1 MKNKTR
7 IPLSGLRIRL
17 AFLYSILL
25 FGLASL
31 GVGVIYLSLSVSLSD
46 EPMSRDAAFQI
57 LVDELGEF
65 SSTPDDIDSVTG
77 LTESNQTQLVGF
89 EQAVNQR
96 ALDQL
101 RSYSGWS
108 LLALFAT
115 SMLIGWYVSGLVL
128 RPIGRIT
135 SVARDIQATDLSRR
149 IELGGPAD
157 ELRDLGDTFDQ
168 MLDRLD
174 QAFEDQRQ
182 FIQETSHE
190 LRNPLAVIR
199 TNLDVVLNDPKANL
213 EEFRFSGEVANRA
226 AVRMSALVDD
236 LLLLAHHERRDV
248 DREPIFLSQVVSETI
263 EDFSA
268 FAKKNNVSLTLEMSS
283 EIKVIG
289 DAAALRRALANLLSN
304 AIRITGSEKTGG
316 QIKVVGGQDADQVWV
331 SVEDNGPGLSTEDIE
346 RVFQR
351 FWKGNV
357 SEAKESGRSGLGLAI
372 VRQIVEGHGGQVTVR
387 SQLGNGATFTI
398 WLPRYITL

>member
-65 SSTPDDIDSVTG
+65 SSTSDDIDSVAG

>member
-1 MKNKTR
+1 MKDKTR

-65 SSTPDDIDSVTG
+65 SSTPDDIDSVAG

-304 AIRITGSEKTGG
+304 AIRITGSEKSGG

>member
-1 MKNKTR
+1 MKDKTR

-65 SSTPDDIDSVTG
+65 SSTPDDIDSVAG

-199 TNLDVVLNDPKANL
+199 TNLDVVLKDPKANL

-248 DREPIFLSQVVSETI
+248 DRAPIFLSQVVGETI
-263 EDFSA
+263 QDFSA

-304 AIRITGSEKTGG
+304 AIRITGSEKPEG
-316 QIKVVGGQDADQVWV
+316 QIKVVGGQDVDQVWV

>member
-65 SSTPDDIDSVTG
+65 SSTPDDIDSVAG

-149 IELGGPAD
+149 IELEGPAD

-199 TNLDVVLNDPKANL
+199 ANLDVVLNDPKANL

-304 AIRITGSEKTGG
+304 TIRITGSEKSGG

>member
-65 SSTPDDIDSVTG
+65 SSTPDDIDNITG

-213 EEFRFSGEVANRA
+213 EEFRFSGEVASRA

-316 QIKVVGGQDADQVWV
+316 QIKVVGGQDTDQVWV

>member
-65 SSTPDDIDSVTG
+65 SSTPDDIDSVAG

-316 QIKVVGGQDADQVWV
+316 QIKVVGGQDTDQVWV